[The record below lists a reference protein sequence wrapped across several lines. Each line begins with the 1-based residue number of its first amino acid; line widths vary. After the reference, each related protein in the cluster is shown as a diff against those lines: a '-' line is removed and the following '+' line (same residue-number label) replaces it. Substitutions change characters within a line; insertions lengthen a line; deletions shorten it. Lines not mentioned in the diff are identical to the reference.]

1 MSVLGDVEDRNVVII
16 DDMVDT
22 AGTLVLAAQ
31 KMAEKGARSIR
42 AFATHPILSG
52 NAVER
57 IDKSPITELVVT
69 DSVPF
74 LNTSDKIKVLSIAE
88 ILATTIQAVNL
99 NQSISTNFVF

>member
-1 MSVLGDVEDRNVVII
+1 MMER
-16 DDMVDT
+16 
-22 AGTLVLAAQ
+22 
-31 KMAEKGARSIR
+31 GAKSIR

-57 IDKSPITELVVT
+57 ITESAIQELVVS

-74 LNTSDKIKVLSIAE
+74 TNTSPKIKVLSIAE
-88 ILATTIQAVNL
+88 IFAKTIEAVTT